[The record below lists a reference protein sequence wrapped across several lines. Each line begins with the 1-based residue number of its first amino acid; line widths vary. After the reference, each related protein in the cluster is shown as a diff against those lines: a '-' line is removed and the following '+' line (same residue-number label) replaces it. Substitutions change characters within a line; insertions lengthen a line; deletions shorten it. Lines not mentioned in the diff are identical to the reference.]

1 MSSSLHTLLFCF
13 LHVIHQSRTLN
24 EAEWGPIQI
33 YSKYHKSIWQKALSF
48 KTIFQNLLAAVFK
61 QNWWDQLFEY
71 EHVLQLV
78 RMCVRVNRLHS
89 PHVVSLPSFCIK
101 TIPPTGSDRP
111 VMFCCF
117 CFEEQCDVLCDQL
130 IWMCTLFTSSCGYAL
145 PKTHTLFVVLGSF
158 IIYMS
163 CSTVC
168 LTLKIPQ
175 NKLWFISK
183 WQFNLQLAFRLA
195 VQVWI

>member
-13 LHVIHQSRTLN
+13 LHFIHQSRTLN

-130 IWMCTLFTSSCGYAL
+130 IWMCTYLHHHVVMLYQR
-145 PKTHTLFVVLGSF
+145 HTLSLLSWGALSYTCPVPLSVSL
-158 IIYMS
+158 
-163 CSTVC
+163 
-168 LTLKIPQ
+168 
-175 NKLWFISK
+175 
-183 WQFNLQLAFRLA
+183 
-195 VQVWI
+195 